1 MSDPTEMR
9 PSSGV
14 WAALRK
20 TALLVVG
27 GGLTLVG
34 IVLLVVPGPGIP
46 LIIAG
51 LAILSPEF
59 PWARRQRERL
69 RNAGRAML
77 DRRRSGGAEGPGAS

>member
-1 MSDPTEMR
+1 MTDPTQAR
-9 PSSGV
+9 PATGM
-14 WAALRK
+14 WGALRK
-20 TALLVVG
+20 TVLLVVG
-27 GGLTLVG
+27 GSLTLVG

-69 RNAGRAML
+69 RNAGRVVL
-77 DRRRSGGAEGPGAS
+77 DRRRGGGTGASGGS